1 MPSSHTIIFAFIILF
16 SYTTPLLVVLFA
28 CCCLLLRGAC
38 CVLCVARFA
47 RVVTAGAW
55 RCKRIRAG
63 NECSATGNVSPL
75 IFVGLQVYPPFYSC
89 TRHTNVCR
97 VHHVACQLLWFH
109 ASMWVQLYDLVP
121 RSWNHFLSSWF
132 LRPIGGRDGDDDS
145 SFSTLLAL
153 DGTVVPWFQGS
164 RGIIVKRLAPFFS
177 GTHGFT

>member
-1 MPSSHTIIFAFIILF
+1 MCLARRQA
-16 SYTTPLLVVLFA
+16 TT
-28 CCCLLLRGAC
+28 R
-38 CVLCVARFA
+38 
-47 RVVTAGAW
+47 
-55 RCKRIRAG
+55 
-63 NECSATGNVSPL
+63 
-75 IFVGLQVYPPFYSC
+75 YSC
-89 TRHTNVCR
+89 THFASDAGSITWPW
-97 VHHVACQLLWFH
+97 QLLV
-109 ASMWVQLYDLVP
+109 SWVQLYDLVP